1 MRQKTI
7 TTMILLV
14 TVSCWCCA
22 GVFSADGQFTDY
34 YKQPIGEK
42 GFYVHETRYDY
53 SKVAKTI
60 TAGCTSDYQKI
71 QAIYRWICANISY
84 DTSYTIRTADDCFDT
99 KKGVCQGYCEL
110 FYQISKAAGVATE
123 IVVGKSKN
131 SSGAIG
137 REGHSWIFAYTRP
150 SRGILLDPTW
160 GAGSVDGQVF
170 IRRKNCWSWFNVYP
184 EWMLLS
190 HFPDDA
196 SYQLVDRPMSLSE
209 FISLPPVDCLW
220 IDYGLDSRMLTEKVR
235 SSQLEMPKFYNR
247 GEGEFQIV
255 DIPMRKS
262 LKVGEEYTFRI
273 KMNSERDFTIIN
285 NKVFTQKSRWTNE
298 GCGIYAIRYMVRD
311 VNKLKLSIWGDGDNK
326 WWSMVEYEI
335 EQPSRVNWEKVER
348 HYPLSVPDAAEV
360 KNLDAEEWEKA
371 GVTGQQLLQ
380 LIRKSGTH
388 ELPILN
394 SSKGQK
400 LEIMSVPMNYTL
412 RVGNTYTFRFKPLS
426 GNNWAL
432 INGDVWHTEWNKL
445 SDGTYEMT
453 VKTTQSGYLLLSVQL
468 QDGEPY
474 WSCLEYEVR

>member
-1 MRQKTI
+1 
-7 TTMILLV
+7 
-14 TVSCWCCA
+14 
-22 GVFSADGQFTDY
+22 
-34 YKQPIGEK
+34 
-42 GFYVHETRYDY
+42 
-53 SKVAKTI
+53 
-60 TAGCTSDYQKI
+60 
-71 QAIYRWICANISY
+71 
-84 DTSYTIRTADDCFDT
+84 
-99 KKGVCQGYCEL
+99 
-110 FYQISKAAGVATE
+110 
-123 IVVGKSKN
+123 
-131 SSGAIG
+131 
-137 REGHSWIFAYTRP
+137 
-150 SRGILLDPTW
+150 
-160 GAGSVDGQVF
+160 
-170 IRRKNCWSWFNVYP
+170 
-184 EWMLLS
+184 MLLS

-220 IDYGLDSRMLTEKVR
+220 IEYGLDSRMLTEKVR

-262 LKVGEEYTFRI
+262 LQVGEEYTFRI

-298 GCGIYAIRYMVRD
+298 GSGIYAIRYMVRD

-445 SDGTYEMT
+445 SDGTYELT